1 MATEPRPIHLA
12 LSYHE
17 AVEVELALMTWTESR
32 RAAGDP
38 ESAALA
44 QRIRLEQVSPPL
56 IRAERGQP
64 DPAEEELHNERVG
77 FTVLFAIAALIGY
90 TIAGGLG
97 IGISAAITTAVAY
110 RMGWGDAGR

>member
-56 IRAERGQP
+56 IRA
-64 DPAEEELHNERVG
+64 
-77 FTVLFAIAALIGY
+77 ALIGY